1 MRITDPGVLDFHR
14 RVLELPSPWDVAS
27 VDLGTKDKSVLI
39 EVAYPAGTLVHCPEC
54 GKLCSVKD
62 KRKRKWRHLS
72 LMQFQAFVEC
82 DVPRSDCEEHGIHQ
96 IHVPWAEP
104 NGRFTLA
111 FEDFGIQLIQA
122 SSNLTAAA
130 TLLGISWDGIQAI
143 QRRGVERGKLRQRE
157 MAIPRLGVDEK
168 SFLSRHR
175 YATVLSDMDGSKVL
189 EVVQGRDEEA
199 TRKAFATLSEAQKEK
214 VEAVAADF
222 WEPYRKVVAEEL
234 PNASLV
240 HDRYHVST
248 YLNKAVDRVR
258 KMEHREL
265 KGEKDERLTGTKYL
279 WLTNPRN
286 WNEKQRAQFRELK
299 DDALKVGR
307 AFAIKEQFR
316 SFWTYFN
323 RKSAE
328 GFHRRWHFWATHSRL
343 KPMIEAAGTIKRH
356 LENICNYFPHRISN
370 AVAEGLNSKIQ
381 LIKSAARGFRNF
393 ENFRIAILFHCG
405 GLKMRPHEGR

>member
-1 MRITDPGVLDFHR
+1 MRITDSGVLDFHR
-14 RVLELPSPWDVAS
+14 RVLELPSPWEVSA
-27 VDLGTKDKSVLI
+27 VDLATEDKSVLI
-39 EVAYPAGTLVHCPEC
+39 EVAYPSGTLVHCPEC
-54 GKLCSVKD
+54 GKLSSVKD
-62 KRKRKWRHLS
+62 KRKKKWRHLS
-72 LMQFQAFVEC
+72 LMQFQTFVEC
-82 DVPRSDCEEHGIHQ
+82 EVPRSDCDEHGIHQ
-96 IHVPWAEP
+96 ILVPWAEP

-143 QRRGVERGKLRQRE
+143 QRRGVHRGKLRQRE
-157 MAIPRLGVDEK
+157 KTISHLGVDEK

-175 YATVLSDMDGSKVL
+175 YATVLSDMERSKVID
-189 EVVQGRDEEA
+189 VVQGRDETA
-199 TRKAFATLSEAQKEK
+199 TRKAFAALSETQKK
-214 VEAVAADF
+214 QVEAVAADF

-248 YLNKAVDRVR
+248 YLNKAVDKVR

-265 KGEKDERLTGTKYL
+265 KGEGDERLTGTKYL
-279 WLTNPRN
+279 WLTNPSN
-286 WNEKQRAQFRELK
+286 WNEKQRTQFRELK
-299 DDALKVGR
+299 DDALRVGR

-316 SFWTYFN
+316 VFWTYFN

-328 GFHRRWHFWATHSRL
+328 GFHKRWHFWATHSRL

-356 LENICNYFPHRISN
+356 LENICNYFGHRISN

-405 GLKMRPHEGR
+405 GLKMRPHECR

>member
-14 RVLELPSPWDVAS
+14 RVLELPSPWVVSS

-39 EVAYPAGTLVHCPEC
+39 EVAYPLGTLVHCPEC

-62 KRKRKWRHLS
+62 KRKRKWRHLA
-72 LMQFQAFVEC
+72 LMQFQTFVEC
-82 DVPRSDCEEHGIHQ
+82 DIPRSDCDEHGVHQ
-96 IHVPWAEP
+96 ILVPWAEP

-130 TLLGISWDGIQAI
+130 VLLGISWDGIQAI
-143 QRRGVERGKLRQRE
+143 QRRGVERGKLRQKE
-157 MAIPRLGVDEK
+157 EAISHLGVDEK

-175 YATVLSDMDGSKVL
+175 YATVLSDLKESKVV
-189 EVVQGRDEEA
+189 EVVQGRDEAA
-199 TRKAFATLSEAQKEK
+199 TRKAFDALSPAQKEQVK
-214 VEAVAADF
+214 AVAADF
-222 WEPYRKVVAEEL
+222 WEPYRKVVSEEL
-234 PNASLV
+234 KNAVLV

-248 YLNKAVDRVR
+248 YLNKAVDKVR
-258 KMEHREL
+258 KREHREL
-265 KGEKDERLTGTKYL
+265 KGEGDERLTGTKYL
-279 WLTNPRN
+279 WLTNPMN
-286 WNEKQRAQFRELK
+286 WTEIQKAQYREMK

-316 SFWTYFN
+316 AFWSYFN

-328 GFHRRWHFWATHSRL
+328 DFHKRWHFWATHSRL
-343 KPMIEAAGTIKRH
+343 KPMIEAARTIQRH
-356 LENICNYFPHRISN
+356 LENICNYFRYRISN

-405 GLKMRPHEGR
+405 ALKMRPHECR

>member
-14 RVLELPSPWDVAS
+14 RVLELPSPWLVSS
-27 VDLGTKDKSVLI
+27 VDLGTEDKSVLI
-39 EVAYPAGTLVHCPEC
+39 EVAYPSGTLVHCPEC

-72 LMQFQAFVEC
+72 LMQFQTFVEC
-82 DVPRSDCEEHGIHQ
+82 DVPRSDCDEHGIHQ
-96 IHVPWAEP
+96 IHVPWSEP

-157 MAIPRLGVDEK
+157 KPIARLGVDEK

-175 YATVLSDMDGSKVL
+175 YATVLSDMEGSKVI

-199 TRKAFATLSEAQKEK
+199 TRKAFAALSESQKAQ

-248 YLNKAVDRVR
+248 YLNKAVDKVR

-265 KGEKDERLTGTKYL
+265 KGGKDERLTGTKYL
-279 WLTNPRN
+279 WLTNPGN
-286 WNEKQRAQFRELK
+286 WNEKQRAQFRDLK
-299 DDALKVGR
+299 NDALKVGR

-343 KPMIEAAGTIKRH
+343 KPIIEAAGTIKRH
-356 LENICNYFPHRISN
+356 IENICNYFQHRISN

-393 ENFRIAILFHCG
+393 ENFRTAILFHCG
-405 GLKMRPHEGR
+405 GLKMRPHECR